1 MKLPALHR
9 RLPADSLEAGEA
21 YELALAGGYAVQA
34 HGLVTRLSQDLDFA
48 TRHPASMTD
57 IVARLAD
64 GLRGRGWAVAVVDVR
79 PLKARLLVTD
89 SDSREAR
96 EVDLL
101 KEALSRQPVAM
112 GVGPVVDLEDL
123 VIMKVRALGDRGLPR
138 DVIDVHAACRYY
150 SVIELEQLG
159 LRDEAEFDLREL
171 RDRLESVVWV
181 SDEEFAAYGL
191 GPDEIAELRQWALEW
206 ESDLGLR
213 LAEDY
218 EEPEDGQNWVQQS
231 EPVPPSCPGRL
242 ARTEAPGEPHTDI
255 A

>member
-1 MKLPALHR
+1 MKLPPLHR
-9 RLPADSLEAGEA
+9 RLLADALDAGED

-34 HGLVTRLSQDLDFA
+34 HGLVARPSQDLDFA
-48 TRHPASMTD
+48 TRHLASMTD
-57 IVARLAD
+57 IVPRLAD
-64 GLRGRGWAVAVVDVR
+64 GLRGKGWAVAVVDVR

-89 SDSREAR
+89 PDSREAC

-101 KEALSRQPVAM
+101 KEALARQPVVM
-112 GVGPVVDLEDL
+112 DVGPVVDLEDL
-123 VIMKVRALGDRGLPR
+123 VVMKVRALGDRGLPR

-159 LRDEAEFDLREL
+159 ARDESEFDLVEL

-191 GPDEIAELRQWALEW
+191 SPEDIAELRRWALEW

-213 LAEDY
+213 ILEDY
-218 EEPEDGQNWVQQS
+218 DDPEDAG
-231 EPVPPSCPGRL
+231 
-242 ARTEAPGEPHTDI
+242 D
-255 A
+255 

>member
-1 MKLPALHR
+1 MKLPELHR
-9 RLPADSLEAGEA
+9 RLLADALEVGGE

-34 HGLVTRLSQDLDFA
+34 HGLVSRLSQDLDFA

-57 IVARLAD
+57 IVPRLTD
-64 GLRGRGWAVAVVDVR
+64 GLRGKGWAVSVVDVR
-79 PLKARLLVTD
+79 PLKARLLATD
-89 SDSREAR
+89 PDSREAC
-96 EVDLL
+96 EVELL
-101 KEALSRQPVAM
+101 KEALARRPVAM
-112 GVGPVVDLEDL
+112 DVGPVVDLEDL
-123 VIMKVRALGDRGLPR
+123 VVMKVRALGDRGLPR

-159 LRDEAEFDLREL
+159 LRDEAEFDLVEL

-191 GPDEIAELRQWALEW
+191 GPEEIADLRQWVLYW

-218 EEPEDGQNWVQQS
+218 DDPDDSNE
-231 EPVPPSCPGRL
+231 
-242 ARTEAPGEPHTDI
+242 
-255 A
+255 